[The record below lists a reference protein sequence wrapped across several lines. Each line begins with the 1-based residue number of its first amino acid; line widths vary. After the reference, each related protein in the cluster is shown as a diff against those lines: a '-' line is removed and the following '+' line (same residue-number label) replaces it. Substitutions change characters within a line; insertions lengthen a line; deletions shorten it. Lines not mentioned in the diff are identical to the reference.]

1 MSILFNQCNPFYS
14 ATRAIQE
21 LLSMPQDTVRLHG
34 MMISAWPLSTC
45 DVSSVY
51 LKRLALLNAPVQLNG
66 IRTRPPSGFKFL
78 PSFTPLLCHFWRFTL
93 KALVTILRFNIQIHQ
108 LVCGLVYIYP
118 LSPSLLSLSAGV
130 RIISTFHIT
139 AARFF
144 PAALYVLVIS
154 LVFVEYLLDM
164 WIDKT

>member
-1 MSILFNQCNPFYS
+1 ML
-14 ATRAIQE
+14 
-21 LLSMPQDTVRLHG
+21 QDTVRLHG
-34 MMISAWPLSTC
+34 MMISAWPLLTC

-93 KALVTILRFNIQIHQ
+93 NALVRIALVTILRFNIQIHQ

-118 LSPSLLSLSAGV
+118 LAFSL
-130 RIISTFHIT
+130 
-139 AARFF
+139 
-144 PAALYVLVIS
+144 
-154 LVFVEYLLDM
+154 
-164 WIDKT
+164 